1 MFYKFLT
8 AAGRGPYSRFAW
20 PLPTQN
26 LDGSWTPGAWVTAE
40 GPLVVCANGIHLC
53 REGDLLEWLQ
63 ARLFE
68 IEGDGVELIEANHK
82 VVVRR
87 ARLVREIITWNER
100 TARLFACDCAEIVL
114 PLWEAWAPDDA
125 RPRETLAVARRYA
138 RGETTT
144 EELATAWTATWATSR
159 DGIGDAA
166 WDAARGAARL
176 PDLAATKDAAG
187 AAVWAAAWAAWD
199 AAWATGAARAAWAAT
214 GAAWAAAWAT
224 RAAAG
229 AAWAAWAAAGAAWAT
244 AWDAA
249 GATGAA
255 WAAWEAARATRA
267 AAWAA
272 KAEQLRMLLKYL
284 RGEEVE

>member
-1 MFYKFLT
+1 MKKENIFMKTYYKFLT
-8 AAGRGPYSRFAW
+8 ATGRGPYSYFAW
-20 PLPTQN
+20 PLPIQN
-26 LDGSWTPGAWVTAE
+26 PDGTWTPGEWVTAE
-40 GPLVVCANGIHLC
+40 GPLVVCENGIHLC

-100 TARLFACDCAEIVL
+100 TARLFACDCAEVVL

-159 DGIGDAA
+159 DGIWAAAWAAA

-176 PDLAATKDAAG
+176 PDWAAAKDAAG
-187 AAVWAAAWAAWD
+187 AAAWAAWD
-199 AAWATGAARAAWAAT
+199 AAWATRA
-214 GAAWAAAWAT
+214 
-224 RAAAG
+224 
-229 AAWAAWAAAGAAWAT
+229 AAWAAAGAAAG
-244 AWDAA
+244 DAA
-249 GATGAA
+249 RD
-255 WAAWEAARATRA
+255 AAR
-267 AAWAA
+267 
-272 KAEQLRMLLKYL
+272 AEQLRMLLKYL
-284 RGEEVE
+284 RGEEASRCSTSS